1 MPVGPSPFQQDF
13 SDWYKKKRHTA
24 NKKEMKGLQA
34 GYPTRSL
41 RSNLTGDVYLLPHQ
55 DYEELVKHFGEHQS
69 ELSEGYKDGKKLYK
83 NIHTPADYI
92 DYAFDTKLQKDNI
105 YTQECQGGHIK
116 ALTYNSLYMLLMV
129 EFTNRG
135 DVVVFFNLP
144 ANVANELM
152 YLAKNNTMAPS
163 PVDGTTRHAVG
174 VQFWNLVRV
183 RGTVHETRF
192 PFQYT
197 KDFRTGNAFGRQ
209 EGVGP
214 DGGPSK
220 WVYLHDTPDKRYKNK
235 DEVDAKLRT
244 TPLRVNRADYE
255 RRQAAYADEA
265 AKDIYEGENTDV
277 EDITEDDLAEYF
289 DKGHYNEDLARTN
302 QYTAKKL
309 QEIYDIYMSEDYDS
323 PNDIANMLRKAG
335 GII

>member
-13 SDWYKKKRHTA
+13 SDWYKKERHTA

-41 RSNLTGDVYLLPHQ
+41 RSNLTGDVYLLPRQ

-152 YLAKNNTMAPS
+152 YLAKSNTMAPS

-183 RGTVHETRF
+183 RGTVHDTRF

-197 KDFRTGNAFGRQ
+197 KDRHTGKPFGRQ
-209 EGVGP
+209 EGMGP

-220 WVYLHDTPDKRYKNK
+220 WVYLRDTPDKRYKNK
-235 DEVDAKLRT
+235 DEVDAKLRA

-265 AKDIYEGENTDV
+265 AKDIYEGESTDV

-302 QYTAKKL
+302 QYNAKKL